1 MDILAHTLWTTAAAR
16 KANRVAKKKGKLFKL
31 NLFWTAFW
39 GVFPDLFAF
48 SIPFVIALWTILT
61 GTRTLQF
68 FSTKNQVVA
77 GLNLFHDF
85 YQYSHS
91 LIIFAVIFLIVWAI
105 KRRPPWVLLGW
116 VFHILIDIP
125 SHSLAFFP
133 TPFLFRL
140 SNYHFPY
147 GIAWSNMWF
156 MIINYSALLIVW
168 GTILVKKYHKPKD
181 ISLKA

>member
-16 KANRVAKKKGKLFKL
+16 KAKLIAEKKGKPFKL
-31 NLFWTAFW
+31 NLIWTAFW
-39 GVFPDLFAF
+39 GIFPDLFAF
-48 SIPFVIALWTILT
+48 SIPFVIAFWNIIIGARTI
-61 GTRTLQF
+61 QF
-68 FSTKNQVVA
+68 FGTKNQVAA
-77 GLNLFHDF
+77 GLNLSHDL
-85 YQYSHS
+85 YQFSHS
-91 LIIFAVIFLIVWAI
+91 LIIFVVIFLIVWTI
-105 KRRPPWVLLGW
+105 KKRPPWALLGW

-133 TPFLFRL
+133 TPFLFPI

-168 GTILVKKYHKPKD
+168 GSIIYKKYFKSKNT
-181 ISLKA
+181 